1 MYASFLK
8 TDFPPQ
14 AQAGSEKGGGH
25 FPSVIHGK
33 KVRPFLCLKCVWL
46 RSQPRFV
53 KKDFPPILTLHDFL

>member
-33 KVRPFLCLKCVWL
+33 KSPSFFVFEMCMASLAASICKK
-46 RSQPRFV
+46 RFPSYFNV
-53 KKDFPPILTLHDFL
+53 T